1 MYGEMAQL
9 RAKARALRDDADELR
24 SRASAIRAQADGLA
38 STSKAADA
46 VRRRVRESAAEL
58 GQKARLLDEAA
69 DALDAHAK
77 AVDAVKAQIAEAERV
92 ARDLW
97 SRAAHLAANVVNSV
111 KDVAV
116 GAVNGLMQV
125 VGAAA
130 SGEPDHVRVSVHE
143 LGGQQVSDGQ
153 VASARSF
160 IAQVPSPP
168 PSGSKD
174 WIDVRGAAI
183 RNGVG

>member
-9 RAKARALRDDADELR
+9 RAKARALRDDADGLR
-24 SRASAIRAQADGLA
+24 SRASALVAQADGLSSA
-38 STSKAADA
+38 GKAADA
-46 VRRRVRESAAEL
+46 VRRRVQESGTEL
-58 GQKARLLDEAA
+58 GKKAQLLDEAA

-77 AVDAVKAQIAEAERV
+77 AVDAVKAQIAEAERI
-92 ARDLW
+92 ARHLW
-97 SRAAHLAANVVNSV
+97 NQAAHLAANVVNAV
-111 KDVAV
+111 KDVALN
-116 GAVNGLMQV
+116 AVNGFTQV
-125 VGAAA
+125 IGAAG

-153 VASARSF
+153 VASAKSF